1 MLIVVSVEMH
11 RISLKIKIVF
21 GSSFFF
27 VRYFKGSWK
36 FAIESSRDH
45 DQYEVVHW

>member
-11 RISLKIKIVF
+11 RISLKIKNRLWVF
-21 GSSFFF
+21 FFF
-27 VRYFKGSWK
+27 VYHFKGSWK